1 MSPSMKDWE
10 KRNELSRQIRQKFWQ
25 QFKKDKKKDVNMK
38 FKLKN
43 SKSLRKRIIDNVLAI
58 QQKV

>member
-1 MSPSMKDWE
+1 MSPSMRDWE
-10 KRNELSRQIRQKFWQ
+10 KRDQLSKQIRQKFWQ
-25 QFKKDKKKDVNMK
+25 QFKKDKKKDVTVK

>member
-1 MSPSMKDWE
+1 MRDWE
-10 KRNELSRQIRQKFWQ
+10 DRNQLAKQIRAKFWKS
-25 QFKKDKKKDVNMK
+25 FKKDKKKDVNVK

>member
-1 MSPSMKDWE
+1 MSPSMSDWE
-10 KRNELSRQIRQKFWQ
+10 KRNTLSRQIRQKFWQ
-25 QFKKDKKKDVNMK
+25 QFKKDKKKDVKLK

-43 SKSLRKRIIDNVLAI
+43 SRSLRKRIIDNVLAI